1 MSLLPS
7 WTEVAAEEG
16 EEAKSKNV
24 CNFRRFID
32 SQVALHSYGTIDF
45 FHLFHDT
52 SLDAFGH

>member
-7 WTEVAAEEG
+7 WTEVAAEER

-32 SQVALHSYGTIDF
+32 SQVALHSYGTIDQVDQ
-45 FHLFHDT
+45 LPMII
-52 SLDAFGH
+52 LDDCY